1 MNRELLH
8 RFFRGEVSE
17 EEQRQVKLW
26 MEASKENEEHYR
38 KERNLFDLM
47 LLSVE
52 QECEKEVRLFGI
64 PFSRKLYF
72 STLKI
77 ASIVLVVLGVSA
89 FLYFNVRHFR
99 QDNLYAHSIE
109 VPLGQ
114 RVKMVLPDSSVVWL
128 NSDTKFSYRQSFVD
142 NREVLLDGEAYFE
155 VISTKEK
162 SPFTVH
168 TKQMDIQVLGT
179 KFNVKAYSNQSFCE
193 TSLMEG
199 RVKAIYGDKSILLLP
214 NQKITLVD
222 GKSQINK
229 ITDFDTYRWKEG
241 LYCFKNEKLRDIL
254 KNLERYYGVYI
265 QVDNSKAA
273 EESLTGKFRI
283 SEGIDYT
290 MRVLQNEIAFHWYR
304 KVNSDTIYIE

>member
-52 QECEKEVRLFGI
+52 QGCEKEVRLFGM

-89 FLYFNVRHFR
+89 FLYFNMHHFR
-99 QDNLYAHSIE
+99 HDNLYAHSIE

-155 VISTKEK
+155 VTSTKEK

-179 KFNVKAYSNQSFCE
+179 KFNVKAYANQGFCE

-241 LYCFKNEKLRDIL
+241 LYCFKNEKLIDIL

>member
-89 FLYFNVRHFR
+89 FLYFNMHHFR
-99 QDNLYAHSIE
+99 HDNLYAHSIE

-155 VISTKEK
+155 VTSTKEK

-179 KFNVKAYSNQSFCE
+179 KFNVKAYANQGFCE

-214 NQKITLVD
+214 SQKITLVD